1 MKIAVS
7 SMGKDLNSQIEPRF
21 GRSDFFVIV
30 ETGDM
35 SFEAFDNASIGLS
48 SGAGIQTASF
58 ISSKGVKAVLTGNC
72 GPKAMQA
79 LTAGGIEVFTG
90 ESGTVKEAVER
101 FKNGALTSS
110 ASATVAEKSGVQ
122 GTGAAQSQGGG
133 GRGMG
138 GGGGRGMGGG
148 GGRGMGG
155 GGGRGMGGGG
165 GRGMGGGGGQG
176 MGGGGGQGSI
186 PAR

>member
-21 GRSDFFVIV
+21 GRSDFFIIV
-30 ETGDM
+30 ETEDM
-35 SFEAFDNASIGLS
+35 SFEAFDNESVGLS

-101 FKNGALTSS
+101 FKNGNLVSS
-110 ASATVAEKSGVQ
+110 SRATVAEKSGVQ
-122 GTGAAQSQGGG
+122 TTGSAGGAQPQGGG

-165 GRGMGGGGGQG
+165 GRGMFGGGGRG
-176 MGGGGGQGSI
+176 
-186 PAR
+186 